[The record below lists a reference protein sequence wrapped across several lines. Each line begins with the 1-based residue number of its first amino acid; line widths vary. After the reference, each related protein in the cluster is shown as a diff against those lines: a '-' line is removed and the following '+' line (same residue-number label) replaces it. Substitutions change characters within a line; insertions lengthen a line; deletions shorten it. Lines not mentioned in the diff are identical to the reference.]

1 MAPADTAAAD
11 AQTRSDALE
20 RGRRSYEARAWK
32 DAYTSLSVADQ
43 AAPLKGADLELLAT
57 SAGMLGLD
65 EHLSALER
73 AHHAYLEGG
82 ETLRAVRCA
91 FWVGMFSAQQGELA
105 RATGWFGRAQR
116 LLEQED
122 GDSAERGYLLA
133 LVMSEHEEA
142 GDLEAAIA
150 TTVEAVRIGNR
161 FGDADLVALA
171 LYEQGRLLS
180 KQGKIDVGL
189 GVFDEVM
196 VAVSTGELSP
206 IVTGVLYCSVIEGCQ
221 QAYELRRARE
231 WTAALSR
238 WVEEQP
244 QMVSFTGRCLVHR
257 AEIMQVDGAWPEAL
271 EEARRARA
279 RYAQDQNRVATG
291 EAFYRQGEIHRLRGE
306 RVAAEQAYRE
316 ASRCGWEPQP
326 GLALLRLGQG
336 DNEAAVAAIRRVVDE
351 TTEPMRRAG
360 LLPAYIEIMLATG
373 ELDVAR
379 RAREELEEITA
390 EYRGGTL
397 GATVAHAR
405 GAVALAEGDATG
417 ALAALREASQL
428 WQDIG
433 APYDSARVRVL
444 VGLACRQ
451 LGDVDAA
458 EMELEAARRV
468 FEELRAAPDVAR
480 VEKLVHRAARE
491 GPRRADRA

>member
-1 MAPADTAAAD
+1 
-11 AQTRSDALE
+11 
-20 RGRRSYEARAWK
+20 
-32 DAYTSLSVADQ
+32 
-43 AAPLKGADLELLAT
+43 
-57 SAGMLGLD
+57 
-65 EHLSALER
+65 
-73 AHHAYLEGG
+73 
-82 ETLRAVRCA
+82 
-91 FWVGMFSAQQGELA
+91 
-105 RATGWFGRAQR
+105 
-116 LLEQED
+116 
-122 GDSAERGYLLA
+122 
-133 LVMSEHEEA
+133 
-142 GDLEAAIA
+142 
-150 TTVEAVRIGNR
+150 
-161 FGDADLVALA
+161 
-171 LYEQGRLLS
+171 
-180 KQGKIDVGL
+180 
-189 GVFDEVM
+189 M

-206 IVTGVLYCSVIEGCQ
+206 IVTGMLYCSVIEGCQ

-271 EEARRARA
+271 QEARRARD

-291 EAFYRQGEIHRLRGE
+291 EAVYRQGEIHRLRGE
-306 RVAAEQAYRE
+306 RAAAEQAYRE

-336 DNEAAVAAIRRVVDE
+336 DNEAAVATIRRVVDE

-360 LLPAYIEIMLATG
+360 LLPAYIEIMLAVG
-373 ELDVAR
+373 DLEGARGAR
-379 RAREELEEITA
+379 RELEEITA

-433 APYDSARVRVL
+433 APYDPRASVSWSDLPAGSSETWTLRRWSWRRRAVCSRSSAL
-444 VGLACRQ
+444 
-451 LGDVDAA
+451 
-458 EMELEAARRV
+458 RRTSH
-468 FEELRAAPDVAR
+468 ESRSSLIT
-480 VEKLVHRAARE
+480 LRE
-491 GPRRADRA
+491 GRGRADRARGRDRPVGRDRQDQPRNRRRLVISEKTVARHVSNVFTKLGVSSRSAVTAYAYEHDLV